1 MNMND
6 QRTILIIDDSSTDL
20 AVLSEMLKTEYC
32 VLCASSA
39 SAALEILHS
48 PKIPD
53 LILLDVMMPNLD
65 GLAFCQQ
72 IRTHPATRGIPVIF
86 VTSKDTEEG
95 EAAGFAAGGVDYVT
109 KPVNPYL
116 LSARVRTHIELKAA
130 REEVESR
137 NSTLLENARLREQV
151 EQLTR
156 HDLKNPLMVILN
168 IPGLLMRRP
177 GIGADEVKWL
187 QMILSSARRMLEII
201 NMSTGLFKMEQ
212 GTYTPTLEPVDALE
226 MARQLAEA
234 MARIAPERFPS
245 IGMTLEGV
253 PVESSDSFMV
263 NAEEPLLYTLLAN
276 LMRNAVEASPAEG
289 KVSVSFARGARGVIA
304 IHNPGSIPERIRERF
319 FQKFVTAGK
328 PGGTGLGVYS
338 AQLIAKTL
346 GGEIS
351 FQTSEDAGTTM
362 RVSLPLPPASVH
374 P

>member
-1 MNMND
+1 MND

-39 SAALEILHS
+39 AAALEILHS

-362 RVSLPLPPASVH
+362 RVSLPLAPASVH